1 MGIHIAIVDAVIVT
15 LVLFLAIKGLMNGFS
30 KELLNFISIIG
41 GVALAARFNTTI
53 IELVNEQ
60 QILPTISNEYTKIIG
75 FILII
80 LLVWLIISVISAIVN
95 RLTKDEVGILSR
107 IVGYILSAARYFIIF
122 SLIIFGITQ
131 SDFFKNQASKLKA
144 DSQLFQPMSQVGAT
158 ILDID
163 VNSTVVKEDTN
174 TSTTTTEIKETSDD
188 EKTDDKKEE
197 NATASSTETAPIEHN
212 TTN

>member
-1 MGIHIAIVDAVIVT
+1 MGMHIAIVDAVIVT

-80 LLVWLIISVISAIVN
+80 LLVWLIISVISTIVN
-95 RLTKDEVGILSR
+95 RLTKEKVGILSR
-107 IVGYILSAARYFIIF
+107 IVGYILSATRYFIIF

-174 TSTTTTEIKETSDD
+174 TTTTTTEIKENS
-188 EKTDDKKEE
+188 DDKKEE
-197 NATASSTETAPIEHN
+197 NTTASSTETAPIEHN